1 MAEVISRHN
10 KQTSK
15 KSDNIEVSEKKDC
28 NCQKANLPCIMG
40 GKCVPGSVIYQ
51 GAVTRHDTGVT
62 DYYTGLSEPSWKL
75 RWGNHKQNFKTDT

>member
-15 KSDNIEVSEKKDC
+15 KSDNIVVSEKKDC

-40 GKCVPGSVIYQ
+40 GKCVPRSVFTREQSLDTTPAPRIITQVSVSQVGS
-51 GAVTRHDTGVT
+51 
-62 DYYTGLSEPSWKL
+62 
-75 RWGNHKQNFKTDT
+75 